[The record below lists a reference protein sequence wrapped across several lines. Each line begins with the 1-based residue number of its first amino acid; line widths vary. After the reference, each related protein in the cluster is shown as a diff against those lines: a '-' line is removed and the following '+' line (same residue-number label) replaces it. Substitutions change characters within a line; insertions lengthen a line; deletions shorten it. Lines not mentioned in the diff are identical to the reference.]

1 MRLSLRRSWTRLLM
15 DFSRT
20 LSGITI
26 EGRSP
31 LPTPRYRVV
40 PLKTFR
46 HGDENFLA
54 AAHLRTFLPRAA
66 HSSAVSM
73 ERKKV
78 GEVFHF
84 YGKIGVAAIKLT
96 DSTLAIG
103 DTVQIQGPTTNVEQT
118 VDTLQIEHADVSRA
132 DVGQE
137 VGMKVRERVRE
148 RDFVYKLVAEGAP
161 AAAAPVRAPPAK
173 AAAKA
178 PAKARPA
185 KKRPAKKKRTKKP
198 ASRKASRAPR
208 SKGRRGS
215 RGSRSSPRRRRATP
229 VPRATSCRSRRPPTR

>member
-31 LPTPRYRVV
+31 LPMSRYRVV
-40 PLKTFR
+40 LLKTFR
-46 HGDENFLA
+46 DGRRSSHASAL
-54 AAHLRTFLPRAA
+54 LRTYLPRAA

-84 YGKIGVAAIKLT
+84 YGKIGVAAIRLT

-103 DTVQIQGPTTNVEQT
+103 
-118 VDTLQIEHADVSRA
+118 
-132 DVGQE
+132 
-137 VGMKVRERVRE
+137 
-148 RDFVYKLVAEGAP
+148 
-161 AAAAPVRAPPAK
+161 
-173 AAAKA
+173 
-178 PAKARPA
+178 
-185 KKRPAKKKRTKKP
+185 
-198 ASRKASRAPR
+198 
-208 SKGRRGS
+208 
-215 RGSRSSPRRRRATP
+215 
-229 VPRATSCRSRRPPTR
+229 

>member
-31 LPTPRYRVV
+31 LPMPWYRVV

-46 HGDENFLA
+46 PDRENLLA

-73 ERKKV
+73 ERRKV

-118 VDTLQIEHADVSRA
+118 VDTLQIEHADVPRA

-148 RDFVYKLVAEGAP
+148 RDFVYKLVPEGAP
-161 AAAAPVRAPPAK
+161 AAAAPVRATPAK
-173 AAAKA
+173 VARTGAAAAGA
-178 PAKARPA
+178 PSGTSLYTKSLS
-185 KKRPAKKKRTKKP
+185 RT
-198 ASRKASRAPR
+198 
-208 SKGRRGS
+208 
-215 RGSRSSPRRRRATP
+215 
-229 VPRATSCRSRRPPTR
+229 RSRTFMPTS